1 MNAEGAKMAREKVQL
16 DAKSAREIA
25 DQLCERFKDYSA
37 RERDMVYGS
46 DRFSEEL
53 PATEELGRIEGK
65 LKDLVGWGREPKE
78 GWEAAVQ
85 ELREWILKHMNDE
98 GWKRLLATRRKA
110 KQQRAD
116 KYSSYDKRKS
126 QILTTDKAAHQL
138 KLMSEEYEL
147 DRSEFVDRLAMW
159 LAYSESGQAAV
170 RRFTLDEKLKKKE
183 AGAAG

>member
-1 MNAEGAKMAREKVQL
+1 MADGGVGRNRGAARLEAL
-16 DAKSAREIA
+16 DDVR
-25 DQLCERFKDYSA
+25 
-37 RERDMVYGS
+37 
-46 DRFSEEL
+46 
-53 PATEELGRIEGK
+53 
-65 LKDLVGWGREPKE
+65 VG
-78 GWEAAVQ
+78 
-85 ELREWILKHMNDE
+85 
-98 GWKRLLATRRKA
+98 KRLLATRRKA

-170 RRFTLDEKLKKKE
+170 
-183 AGAAG
+183 

>member
-1 MNAEGAKMAREKVQL
+1 MAREKVQL

-25 DQLCERFKDYSA
+25 NQLCERLKDYSA
-37 RERDMVYGS
+37 RERDMVYGH

-53 PATEELGRIEGK
+53 RAIEELGRIGEK
-65 LKDLVGWGREPKE
+65 LKDLVGWRADEPKE

-85 ELREWILKHMNDE
+85 DLREWILKHMNDE
-98 GWKRLLATRRKA
+98 GWKRLLAARRKA

-116 KYSSYDKRKS
+116 KHSSYDKRKS

-147 DRSEFVDRLAMW
+147 DRSEFVARFAMW
-159 LAYSESGQAAV
+159 LTYAENGQAAV
-170 RRFTLDEKLKKKE
+170 RRFAEDEKLKKKPE
-183 AGAAG
+183 AGGRAKP